1 MNTLG
6 IFSLT
11 LSGGRYA
18 SHLMTG
24 SGGRLGIVDLSKP
37 GENKTPQLEIVNNGS
52 PIVMQWDPFCD
63 STLAVGSDSAEVRD
77 RVELLGLCDRN
88 IARPGALRS
97 VEVSLIR
104 IER

>member
-1 MNTLG
+1 
-6 IFSLT
+6 
-11 LSGGRYA
+11 
-18 SHLMTG
+18 MTG

-77 RVELLGLCDRN
+77 RVELLASYRN
-88 IARPGALRS
+88 IARPGAVRTTTQ
-97 VEVSLIR
+97 R
-104 IER
+104 RG